1 MSEVTT
7 IQTYD
12 TPNSIRE
19 DLSNIIY
26 NISPETT
33 PFMSNIGRD
42 TADNTYFE
50 WQTDVLAAADT
61 GNAVVEGADAGDTDF
76 TPTVRVA
83 NYTQISNKVVSVT
96 GTSEAVNM
104 AGMRSLMAYETAK
117 KAKELKRDMEAI
129 LLSNQAGV
137 AGNTSTARKTAGFP
151 TWLITNSVTNG
162 ATLPEMS
169 GSGGNG
175 YPDTAWTGL
184 STSTD
189 VAFTETMLKTAIQNV
204 WTEGG
209 EAKVLMVGPYNKTVA
224 SAFAG
229 LAEQRV
235 ELLFHLGRRLLT
247 ALDRHLRVAPQAL
260 HLLEQGHGLG
270 VLIEC
275 ITRPLDG
282 LVFGR
287 LAKETAE
294 FGRAF
299 VEHGQGVVSRR
310 ATRKRSRPVRSGRMW
325 TSLHRPWVAARPLA
339 TSARPIVGTTFSF
352 NTSNIVSGT
361 VLGATMLSFVQINP
375 GIDLGFL
382 AAGSGNF
389 RAAFG
394 IVALVVL
401 IKAAFYWLN
410 AQAYRSMAK
419 MKAINPR
426 VMELRERMK
435 DNPQQ
440 MQMEMM
446 KLYRE
451 EKVNPMG
458 GCLPIAIQIPVF
470 IALYWVLLST
480 VEMRDAPWLGWV
492 KDLASP
498 DPYFILPVLMTL
510 STLLQT
516 WLNPTPP
523 DPMQAKL
530 MWIMPL
536 AFSVMFFFFPSGL
549 VLYWL
554 TNNILSIAQQW
565 MINKQL
571 GVLK

>member
-1 MSEVTT
+1 MTEVTT

-129 LLSNQAGV
+129 LLSNQAGL

-235 ELLFHLGRRLLT
+235 TYNQVKPLKIIAT
-247 ALDRHLRVAPQAL
+247 ADVYLSDFGEVSIVPNRFQPENFAFVIDPEYASVAYLRPFTTLDIARTGDSQKKEMVVEYGLRVKT
-260 HLLEQGHGLG
+260 E
-270 VLIEC
+270 
-275 ITRPLDG
+275 
-282 LVFGR
+282 
-287 LAKETAE
+287 LAHAAIANLT
-294 FGRAF
+294 
-299 VEHGQGVVSRR
+299 VS
-310 ATRKRSRPVRSGRMW
+310 A
-325 TSLHRPWVAARPLA
+325 
-339 TSARPIVGTTFSF
+339 
-352 NTSNIVSGT
+352 
-361 VLGATMLSFVQINP
+361 
-375 GIDLGFL
+375 
-382 AAGSGNF
+382 
-389 RAAFG
+389 
-394 IVALVVL
+394 
-401 IKAAFYWLN
+401 
-410 AQAYRSMAK
+410 
-419 MKAINPR
+419 
-426 VMELRERMK
+426 
-435 DNPQQ
+435 
-440 MQMEMM
+440 
-446 KLYRE
+446 
-451 EKVNPMG
+451 
-458 GCLPIAIQIPVF
+458 
-470 IALYWVLLST
+470 
-480 VEMRDAPWLGWV
+480 
-492 KDLASP
+492 
-498 DPYFILPVLMTL
+498 
-510 STLLQT
+510 
-516 WLNPTPP
+516 
-523 DPMQAKL
+523 
-530 MWIMPL
+530 
-536 AFSVMFFFFPSGL
+536 
-549 VLYWL
+549 
-554 TNNILSIAQQW
+554 
-565 MINKQL
+565 
-571 GVLK
+571 